1 MSDRAAA
8 IVLGHGSL
16 AEGMVSAVERITGRG
31 ARLHPMSNDGL
42 GGADLAARLR
52 DALKST
58 GATVVFTDL
67 PAGSCNTAALRAVH
81 ELPGAVLVM
90 GANLPAL
97 LYFAMHDEL
106 PAAEA
111 ARESA
116 LKGGAAL
123 KTYPDAARAG

>member
-1 MSDRAAA
+1 MSDAPAA
-8 IVLGHGSL
+8 ILLGHGSL
-16 AEGMVSAVERITGRG
+16 AEGMISAVERITGHGDRF
-31 ARLHPMSNDGL
+31 HPMSNDGL
-42 GGADLAARLR
+42 GSAEMLTKLR
-52 DALKST
+52 EAMQAT

-67 PAGSCNTAALRAVH
+67 PAGSCSTAAVRAVH
-81 ELPGAVLVM
+81 DRPGAVLVM

-106 PAAEA
+106 APADA

-116 LKGGAAL
+116 ARGGAAL